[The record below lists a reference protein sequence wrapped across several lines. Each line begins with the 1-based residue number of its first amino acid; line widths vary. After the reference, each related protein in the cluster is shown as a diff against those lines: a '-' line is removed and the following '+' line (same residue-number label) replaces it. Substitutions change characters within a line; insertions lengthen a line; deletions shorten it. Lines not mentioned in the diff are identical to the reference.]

1 MYTKRSKYLGI
12 AIILVLMAVMVAGC
26 TTSSPTPSPT
36 TSVTP
41 APQNVTLKVFAAASL
56 SDAFNETAAQY
67 KVLHPNVDIQFQFA
81 GTQQIRTQ
89 VEQGAYAD
97 VFAAASTSHMN
108 ALVNEGFVNNSTVKN
123 FTQNK
128 LALIVPLSNPAN
140 ISSLSDLNRSGIKLV
155 ICAPSVPCGSYTLQL
170 LNKTVNNSAYGASFK
185 PAVLKN
191 VVSQETDVNSAVS
204 KVALG
209 EADAAFVYQSDVPAS
224 MQSKVKVIALPD
236 SVNVLAVY
244 PIAVL
249 KESKNSVEAQ
259 DFENFVLSDSGKAIL
274 DKYHFIR
281 LSA

>member
-1 MYTKRSKYLGI
+1 
-12 AIILVLMAVMVAGC
+12 MAVLIAGC
-26 TTSSPTPSPT
+26 TTSSPSASPT
-36 TSVTP
+36 ANTAP
-41 APQNVTLKVFAAASL
+41 ALQNVTLKVFAAASL
-56 SDAFNETAAQY
+56 SDAFNETATQY
-67 KVLHPNVDIQFQFA
+67 KVLHPNVDIKFQFA

-108 ALVNEGFVNNSTVKN
+108 ALISEGFVNNSTVRN

-140 ISSLSDLNRSGIKLV
+140 ISSLSDLSKPGIKLV
-155 ICAPSVPCGSYTLQL
+155 ICAPSVPCGSYTQQL

-224 MQSKVKVIALPD
+224 MQDKVKVIALQD

-249 KESKNSVEAQ
+249 KESKNSAEAQ
-259 DFENFVLSDSGKAIL
+259 GFESFVLSDSGKAIL

-281 LSA
+281 LSV